1 MANPF
6 PCPDCNKSFSSTST
20 LNRHRKIKHG
30 YVTRNPR
37 LSDSERVMA
46 QRNRNSRQRFQREFI
61 KDRSR
66 YIQIAMQ
73 EIISNRLTDLLLS
86 RKPCVCDILKKN
98 STQNSIENEIDGNQ
112 RISESYYIAINLLV
126 ENVTSI
132 SFGRLQKQIDRVKI
146 WNLMSEGDIRESDLE
161 DIETEFDF
169 DS

>member
-30 YVTRNPR
+30 FVTRNPR

-86 RKPCVCDILKKN
+86 RKPCVCEILKKN
-98 STQNSIENEIDGNQ
+98 STQNSFENEIDGNQ
-112 RISESYYIAINLLV
+112 RICYEYSN
-126 ENVTSI
+126 
-132 SFGRLQKQIDRVKI
+132 KI
-146 WNLMSEGDIRESDLE
+146 KKEQFIYNTKNKSHDGGNSKKRG
-161 DIETEFDF
+161 
-169 DS
+169 